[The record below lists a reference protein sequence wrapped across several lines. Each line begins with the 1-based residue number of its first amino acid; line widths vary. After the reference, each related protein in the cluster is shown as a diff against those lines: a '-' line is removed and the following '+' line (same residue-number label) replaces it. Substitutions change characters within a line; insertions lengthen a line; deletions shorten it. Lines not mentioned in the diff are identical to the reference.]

1 MKIGYLPLGRETFD
15 IQEAERIRRVTISAL
30 ENKDPRLLDYDKV
43 ITDPEEAGSIA
54 KEAAENG
61 ARLLLVQTC
70 TFVDGRFA
78 FSIKNNWD
86 GPLVLW
92 SVDEPQ
98 NGDRLRLNSLT
109 GANLLSNTF
118 RSLGI
123 TIRYIHG
130 SPSSPDTISEI
141 LNYANSLSVI
151 ESMRNSNLGIF
162 GRVPPG
168 FHCGEADELTLG
180 RLFGIGVKHFT
191 LPYLF
196 DRAERI
202 PTASLNEVFDHLKQV
217 IDGVER
223 SPSTEKTVRAYL
235 SLREII
241 EEENLVG
248 VAVRCWPEFFTDFG
262 GAACGALSQLC
273 EDGFMSACEADI
285 NGLVSMII
293 LSKLSGQPSYLGD
306 MVAIDNENNCATFW
320 HCGGGG
326 AYSLAKKGTHPK
338 SILHPNRQQGL
349 SLDFNL
355 KPGKVT
361 ITRLNKD
368 PTGYRLLI
376 LEGLSIEEGGRHFK
390 GTTVNVR
397 FEGEMKNLLNMIM
410 TNGIEHHYAIGYG
423 HHGRQLREIAEHVGL
438 EILDASNK
446 LIDGKLIMDS

>member
-15 IQEAERIRRVTISAL
+15 IQEAERMRKVTISAL
-30 ENKDPRLLDYDKV
+30 GDLNSCLLNGDQV

-54 KEAAENG
+54 REAAEKG

-78 FSIKNNWD
+78 FSIKNNWE
-86 GPLVLW
+86 GPVMLW
-92 SVDEPQ
+92 SIDEPED
-98 NGDRLRLNSLT
+98 GDRLRLNSLT

-118 RSLGI
+118 RSLGMA
-123 TIRYIHG
+123 IRYIHG
-130 SPSSPDTISEI
+130 SPSSPDVISEI

-151 ESMRNSNLGIF
+151 ESMRGSTLGIF

-168 FHCGEADELTLG
+168 FHCGEADEFALV
-180 RLFGIGVKHFT
+180 RLFGIGVKRFT

-196 DRAERI
+196 NRAERI
-202 PTASLNEVFDHLKQV
+202 PTASLDEVFDYLEQV
-217 IDGVER
+217 IEGVEH

-262 GAACGALSQLC
+262 GAACGALCQLC

-306 MVAIDNENNCATFW
+306 MVAIDDGANCATFW
-320 HCGGGG
+320 HCGGGLL
-326 AYSLAKKGTHPK
+326 SC
-338 SILHPNRQQGL
+338 QGGNP
-349 SLDFNL
+349 SQID
-355 KPGKVT
+355 
-361 ITRLNKD
+361 
-368 PTGYRLLI
+368 
-376 LEGLSIEEGGRHFK
+376 
-390 GTTVNVR
+390 TTS
-397 FEGEMKNLLNMIM
+397 K
-410 TNGIEHHYAIGYG
+410 
-423 HHGRQLREIAEHVGL
+423 
-438 EILDASNK
+438 
-446 LIDGKLIMDS
+446 